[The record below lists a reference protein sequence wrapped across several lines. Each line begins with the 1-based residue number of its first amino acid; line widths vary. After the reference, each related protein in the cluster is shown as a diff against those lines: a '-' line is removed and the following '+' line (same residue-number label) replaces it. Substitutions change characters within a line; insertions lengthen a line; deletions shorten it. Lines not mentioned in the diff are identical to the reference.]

1 MINARIDNATKTVYV
16 DVSGYITTKDANE
29 FLNKHKQLTK
39 GMKKS
44 QYKLVVTPSQFE
56 CENDNDIKSVCI
68 GLYKGGYKQIYM
80 VDPKGY
86 IMNGVSLSSMEQKMF
101 KKVAK
106 FVKSIDDIR

>member
-1 MINARIDNATKTVYV
+1 MINTRIDQATKTVYV
-16 DVSGYITTKDANE
+16 DVSGYITTKEANE
-29 FLNKHKQLTK
+29 FLNKHRQMTK

-56 CENDNDIKSVCI
+56 CENDSDIKSVCI

-86 IMNGVSLSSMEQKMF
+86 IMNTVALSSMEQKVF
-101 KKVAK
+101 TKVAK
-106 FVKSIDDIR
+106 FVKSINDIK

>member
-29 FLNKHKQLTK
+29 FLNKHKQMTK

-44 QYKLVVTPSQFE
+44 QYKLVVIPSQFE
-56 CENDNDIKSVCI
+56 CEDDNDIKSVCI
-68 GLYKGGYKQIYM
+68 GLYKGGYKKIYM

-101 KKVAK
+101 TKVAK
-106 FVKSIDDIR
+106 FVKSIDDIK